1 MTKFF
6 ILFILLTTT
15 CHSALLDKIV
25 AVVNSQT
32 ILLSQVNRISENL
45 EARRN
50 ISPQIYSKTEYS
62 FRDLV
67 NIKINELILRDKLT
81 EMGYVISDEQV
92 ESQVK
97 ATEERLGLNRS
108 ALLNFLKSNNFS
120 FDEYFELIRSSIEYN
135 LFLSRI
141 IQPLI
146 SITEQDVKNSY
157 YKKYSSKKRLSFK
170 YELVDFS
177 LDKRSF
183 KKGMLKQF
191 KSVLSSFQQT
201 GVLPEEFSDVSTN
214 VLGEIREGGLTSNLK
229 SLLTKTD
236 EGNFSNPLL
245 MGPNYHIFYVK
256 KKDLVESE
264 DFMGQRNQIRA
275 ELFQKSMI
283 TISGSWFNS
292 EADKHYI
299 KFFLSK

>member
-1 MTKFF
+1 MIKS
-6 ILFILLTTT
+6 LLIFLLLSTPAY
-15 CHSALLDKIV
+15 SALLDKIV
-25 AVVNSQT
+25 AVVNSQPV
-32 ILLSQVNRISENL
+32 LLSQVNRVSQNL

-50 ISPQIYSKTEYS
+50 ISPQIYSKSQYS

-67 NIKINELILRDKLT
+67 NIKINEQLLRDKLT

-141 IQPLI
+141 IQPLV
-146 SITEQDVKNSY
+146 SITEQDVKNAY
-157 YKKYSSKKRLSFK
+157 YQKYSSKKRLSFK

-177 LDKRSF
+177 LDRSNF
-183 KKGMLKQF
+183 KKGMLGEFQ
-191 KSVLSSFQQT
+191 SVLSNFQQS
-201 GVLPEEFSDVSTN
+201 GILPDRFSDVSTN
-214 VLGEIREGGLTSNLK
+214 VLGEIRENGLTSDLK
-229 SLLTKTD
+229 NLLTKTD
-236 EGNFSNPLL
+236 EGKFSKPIL
-245 MGPNYHIFYVK
+245 MNSQYHVFYVK

-264 DFMGQRNQIRA
+264 DFMSKRNQIRA
-275 ELFQKSMI
+275 EIFQKSMES
-283 TISGSWFNS
+283 ISVTWFNA

-299 KFFLSK
+299 KYFLDK